1 METES
6 PLAALE
12 QQSRSFGV
20 SPSFHRKRPSEPT
33 SILDPNTDH
42 EASRRRLFEE
52 SSQLADVHLSPCNA
66 AGQLALPQPGAGLP
80 PLFQLSAV
88 PDTQYSQEWQ
98 LPQAPPE
105 PCQQLWTALPTK
117 TRQTLSRRLITG
129 GLRREASASGYQVL
143 QLELHAQ
150 GLFGARSPLE
160 DACWLD
166 DSAIWTRQANQLG
179 VARFHSAFG
188 DIECA
193 QVCTNVYH
201 VGLILHHARLLWNP
215 AVTLAQFSS

>member
-1 METES
+1 METEL
-6 PLAALE
+6 PPAALE

-33 SILDPNTDH
+33 SILDPNTDN

-52 SSQLADVHLSPCNA
+52 SSQLADVHLSPGNA
-66 AGQLALPQPGAGLP
+66 AGQLALPQPDAGFP
-80 PLFQLSAV
+80 PFFQLSAV
-88 PDTQYSQEWQ
+88 PDTQYSQEWEQ
-98 LPQAPPE
+98 LPQPPPE
-105 PCQQLWTALPTK
+105 PCQQLWTALPAK

-129 GLRREASASGYQVL
+129 GLRPEASASGYQVL

-166 DSAIWTRQANQLG
+166 DSAIRTRQTNQLG

-193 QVCTNVYH
+193 QVCTDVYH
-201 VGLILHHARLLWNP
+201 VGLILHHARLLCNP
-215 AVTLAQFSS
+215 IDTSTA